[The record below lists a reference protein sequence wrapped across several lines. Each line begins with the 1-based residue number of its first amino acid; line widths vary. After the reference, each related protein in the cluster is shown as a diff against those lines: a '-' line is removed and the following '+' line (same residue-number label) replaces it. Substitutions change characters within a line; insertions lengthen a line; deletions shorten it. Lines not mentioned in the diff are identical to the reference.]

1 MTIINYFL
9 ICMGLSIGIFWLTLL
24 YCVFILDYFKDSQQS
39 KWIRKHIITGED
51 LEPIPNEDHLDSSE
65 QQTKN
70 DL

>member
-1 MTIINYFL
+1 
-9 ICMGLSIGIFWLTLL
+9 MGLSIGIFWLTIL